1 MIRAIVRVT
10 PACLAAALALGA
22 CSPAGALCRKQQ
34 ECAPEQNDEMDDESV
49 VVCEV
54 AFDVHV
60 RSLRENDEVECQEQ
74 ADRELDY
81 ARCASGLACTDFVEP
96 DTNGLCESERKALDD
111 ARRAAEGECASTD

>member
-1 MIRAIVRVT
+1 MTRALSLCVV
-10 PACLAAALALGA
+10 AALALAA

-60 RSLRENDEVECQEQ
+60 RSLRENDEIECQEQ

-81 ARCASGLACTDFVEP
+81 ARCLSGLACADFVEP
-96 DTNGLCESERKALDD
+96 DTNGLCESEQKALDD
-111 ARRAAEGECASTD
+111 ARRAAESECASTD